1 MCGIDGEIESS
12 MNLEL
17 RESLQAA
24 LERKIRDLLLVSGGC
39 ISEGWQVR
47 TAEGS
52 VFVKLSKG
60 LLPGML
66 KAEAEGLNELA
77 KSDAIRVP
85 EVIGLTKDFLILEFI
100 PKAINPPTDF
110 WPILGRQLAYLHAY
124 CQKIPGFHKDNFIG
138 RNPQK
143 NNYIGEWK
151 EFFWQ
156 RRLLPQWEMAVQ
168 RGMPNTRIKLLWH
181 KLESLWPA
189 PLEGSSLRVSLLH
202 GDLWSG
208 NVLVTTNGEPVVI
221 DPAVY
226 YGDAEA
232 DLSLTYLF
240 GGFPPEFY
248 QAYHEIRPK
257 SEGFARRQNVYQL
270 YHLLNHFNLFGKS
283 YAHSVESCLREITH

>member
-1 MCGIDGEIESS
+1 MTVEF
-12 MNLEL
+12 
-17 RESLQAA
+17 RESLQAV
-24 LERKIRDLLLVSGGC
+24 LERPILELFPVSGGC
-39 ISEGWQVR
+39 ISEAWQVR
-47 TAEGS
+47 TTEET

-66 KAEAEGLNELA
+66 SAEAQGLHELA
-77 KSDAIRVP
+77 KSGAIRVP
-85 EVIGLTKDFLILEFI
+85 EVIRLTEDFLVLEFI
-100 PKAINPPTDF
+100 PTAINPPSDF
-110 WPILGRQLAYLHAY
+110 WSKLGRQLANLHAY
-124 CQKIPGFHKDNFIG
+124 SQKIPGFHQDNFIG

-143 NNYIGEWK
+143 NHCNGNWK

-156 RRLLPQWEMAVQ
+156 RRLLPQWELAVQ
-168 RGMPNTRIKLLWH
+168 RGIPNTTKPLWQQ
-181 KLESLWPA
+181 LEILWPA
-189 PLEGSSLRVSLLH
+189 PLEGSSTQASLLH

-208 NVLVTTNGEPVVI
+208 NVLVSNNGEPVVI

-240 GGFPPEFY
+240 GGFSAAFY

-257 SEGFARRQNVYQL
+257 SEGFARRQKVYQL

-283 YAHSVESCLREITH
+283 YTQSVESCLGEITRQ